1 MGMSWSIVSFTGRE
15 MIRLAVAI
23 EEAGRSFYEKAGL
36 KVGDAGVRSIFS
48 YLAGEEEKH
57 IADFKKLGD
66 GLTEDVNINE
76 SYVGEYGD
84 YLKSIIDSHVF
95 NVNNVDDLV
104 NGVKT
109 PGEALAIAFRFE
121 KDSIVIFQEFGHVV
135 DQAGRPVIEE
145 LVRQEKEH
153 IRKLAEVSRTV

>member
-1 MGMSWSIVSFTGRE
+1 MSWSIVSFTGRE